1 MRSSCL
7 DSYFKEIIFSIQI
20 ATLKL
25 PSFAT
30 WADPLWI
37 VCGP

>member
-1 MRSSCL
+1 MRSSGL
-7 DSYFKEIIFSIQI
+7 NSYFREIIFSIQI
-20 ATLKL
+20 AALKL

-37 VCGP
+37 VCSP